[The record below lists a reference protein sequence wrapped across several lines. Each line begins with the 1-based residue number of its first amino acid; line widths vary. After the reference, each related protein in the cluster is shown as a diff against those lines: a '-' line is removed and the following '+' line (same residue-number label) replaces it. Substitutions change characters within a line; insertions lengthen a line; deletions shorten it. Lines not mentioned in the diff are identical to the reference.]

1 MRKNTLFGNIEE
13 KNYSFK
19 REKKKKDRRE
29 RNFNFVSDR
38 LYLESFL
45 HPSMQLQFLTISR
58 KLRFNAKSTFSEFI
72 EHYCRFEKS

>member
-19 REKKKKDRRE
+19 RERKKKDRRE

-38 LYLESFL
+38 ESFISNLSFIHRCNYNFLQYLE
-45 HPSMQLQFLTISR
+45 
-58 KLRFNAKSTFSEFI
+58 N
-72 EHYCRFEKS
+72 

>member
-45 HPSMQLQFLTISR
+45 HPSM
-58 KLRFNAKSTFSEFI
+58 
-72 EHYCRFEKS
+72 